1 MCALGR
7 RNMREREVYAP
18 LQSLKNTNKTIEV
31 ISGVITS
38 PSIRKEMDR
47 EGAMGPSSQLTKP

>member
-7 RNMREREVYAP
+7 RNMRERGVGSIAI
-18 LQSLKNTNKTIEV
+18 TNKTIEV